1 MLRKNSSQKQST
13 RNRMLDPTQSKYIDL
28 IKTNPVKIASWLG
41 FSLLTELNNEWLK
54 RLIFGRE
61 DWTLQAHRGS
71 YKTTAVSLA
80 FALFM
85 ILFPRKNIIFMRKT
99 DTDVSE
105 IINQTRKILES
116 DVIKH
121 ITEKIYG
128 KPVYLLTGNS
138 SEITTTLFDTNRG
151 TEQLLGIGIK
161 GSLTGKHADWIHTD
175 DIINLKDRISRA
187 EREYTKQIYQELQN
201 IRNRGGRITNTGTP
215 WHKDDAFTLMPNITR
230 VDCYESGLITTDQL
244 ELIRKSMSPSLFAA
258 NYELK
263 HISSENALFSES
275 PQFFSD
281 ASLLYGGQAHID
293 AGYGGEDGSAFTLGN
308 RKGGKYYMLGKLKQK
323 HIDECLDSFIAVKS
337 LYRCGSISCEDNG
350 DKGYLAKEI
359 QKLGHP
365 CVKYHESTNKYIK
378 ISSFL
383 RREWT
388 NISWHESTDPEYLQ
402 QILDYTEDAGH
413 DDAPDSA
420 ASLIRKL
427 ESGLGYRG
435 F

>member
-1 MLRKNSSQKQST
+1 MLTPEQK
-13 RNRMLDPTQSKYIDL
+13 KYIDL
-28 IKTNPVKIASWLG
+28 IRNNPAQIGRWLG
-41 FSLLTELNNEWLK
+41 FDLLTDLHNHWLK
-54 RLIFGRE
+54 RLIFDTD

-71 YKTTAVSLA
+71 YKTTVVSLA
-80 FALFM
+80 FVLFM
-85 ILFPRKNIIFMRKT
+85 LLFPTRNIIFMRKT

-116 DVIKH
+116 DVIKVISEKLFGTPLK
-121 ITEKIYG
+121 IT
-128 KPVYLLTGNS
+128 TGNS
-138 SEITTTLFDTNRG
+138 SEITTSLFDTNRG

-161 GSLTGKHADWIHTD
+161 GSLTGKHSDWIHTD

-215 WHKDDAFTLMPNITR
+215 WHKDDTFLLMPNIER
-230 VDCYESGLITTDQL
+230 VDCYQSGLITPAQL
-244 ELIRKSMSPSLFAA
+244 DVIRKSMSPSLFSA

-263 HISSENALFSES
+263 HISSENALFREA

-281 ASLLYGGQAHID
+281 SSLLYGGQGHID
-293 AGYGGEDGSAFTLGN
+293 ASYGGQDASVFTLGK
-308 RKGGKYYMLGKLKQK
+308 RIGPKYYMLGKLRQK
-323 HIDECLDSFIAVKS
+323 HIDECIDNFIAVNG
-337 LYRCGSISCEDNG
+337 LYRCGTIACEDNG

-359 QKLGHP
+359 QKKGQP
-365 CVKYHESTNKYIK
+365 CFIYHESTNKYIK

-388 NISWHESTDPEYLQ
+388 NIFWHESTDPEYLQ
-402 QILDYTEDAGH
+402 QILDYTEDSGH

-420 ASLIRKL
+420 ASLIRKF
-427 ESGLGYRG
+427 EKSLGYVG